1 MNKTTIYVYFW
12 RFGSSSKADFKI
24 QKFTV
29 DKIEKAYYVLGRK
42 LVNESKIDKLYN
54 TIEDYYIMYSL
65 SPDKMDHY
73 KNLLIENYKKRILKL
88 EFERDAIRETME
100 K

>member
-12 RFGSSSKADFKI
+12 RFGSSFKADFKI

-29 DKIEKAYYVLGRK
+29 DEIKGNFYTQYRK
-42 LVNESKIDKLYN
+42 LVNQSQLDKLFN
-54 TIEDYYIMYSL
+54 NIEDYYIMYSL

-73 KNLLIENYKKRILKL
+73 KNLLIENYKRRILKL

-100 K
+100 E

>member
-1 MNKTTIYVYFW
+1 MNKTTIYVYYW
-12 RFGSSSKADFKI
+12 QFGSSWKADFKI

-29 DKIEKAYYVLGRK
+29 DKIKKAYYTQDRK
-42 LVNESKIDKLYN
+42 LVDESQLDKLYN
-54 TIEDYYIMYSL
+54 NIKDYHIMYSL

-100 K
+100 E